1 MRGRGEPVFNG
12 KRLWYGVPTQDC
24 GLAEASR
31 GVKGVE
37 GVLYIICVMDGWI
50 LSEGASDQVN
60 YDSLATI
67 ACRDFP
73 SRRKQKRRCS
83 GSRRFLAE

>member
-1 MRGRGEPVFNG
+1 MEKGFGKGADPGLWAGR
-12 KRLWYGVPTQDC
+12 
-24 GLAEASR
+24 S
-31 GVKGVE
+31 VKGVE
-37 GVLYIICVMDGWI
+37 GVEGVLYNICVMDGWI

-60 YDSLATI
+60 YDSLATR

-83 GSRRFLAE
+83 GRRRF